1 MVLLTLTAIA
11 AGAAG
16 AGVTWSRCLTEMS
29 CRQCSAVFQ
38 SATRAVFRLLT
49 GHVCKTMAMPRE
61 RLDQVL
67 PEQSSR

>member
-11 AGAAG
+11 AGTAG
-16 AGVTWSRCLTEMS
+16 AGVTWSRCLPEIS
-29 CRQCSAVFQ
+29 CRQRSTVFQ

-49 GHVCKTMAMPRE
+49 SHVCKTLAMPRE
-61 RLDQVL
+61 QLHQVL

>member
-29 CRQCSAVFQ
+29 CKSFL
-38 SATRAVFRLLT
+38 SRALGSPCLEE
-49 GHVCKTMAMPRE
+49 AMDLFLKP
-61 RLDQVL
+61 
-67 PEQSSR
+67 